1 MTAFNLIQNLD
12 TSQCKQQPTS
22 TLQAGPQQAYAYIS
36 MEKKL
41 KIHTYIYMVH
51 GFIIPDTYMHGSK
64 IKLQIL
70 LYTNI

>member
-1 MTAFNLIQNLD
+1 M
-12 TSQCKQQPTS
+12 
-22 TLQAGPQQAYAYIS
+22 QATTNKYSAYIS